1 LIVKVITGIILY
13 DSKAAGMMRLNRL
26 RDGEFRML
34 IFVGSQ
40 FSRKSLG
47 KVASKLICR
56 YLLKAIFLAYINS
69 ANDESLDLFKS
80 TEFLKREGGFV
91 TKPCK

>member
-1 LIVKVITGIILY
+1 ML
-13 DSKAAGMMRLNRL
+13 RLNRL

-40 FSRKSLG
+40 FSRKGLG

-56 YLLKAIFLAYINS
+56 YLLKSIILGYINS
-69 ANDESLDLFKS
+69 ANAESLNFFK
-80 TEFLKREGGFV
+80 TIGFLKREGGFV
-91 TKPCK
+91 SKPFK